1 MTFEEKMDLTE
12 SEKIKFYIGAYKTA
26 DDEAVRKSG
35 PKKSRKKNVEFEVT
49 LSSALDMVL
58 ERTEG
63 GITRK
68 LILMPSQDK
77 YVVMEGSVIQKIEDM
92 TENLFLA
99 FFNGFPTEGIDVNN
113 IVFSK
118 IMKDDA
124 SDIYNMITSERG
136 SLHDG
141 LMSHALFKKSSYI
154 TKLLKDNPKL
164 WKLLATKT
172 PLLSGS
178 KKYGDGFLC
187 TAKTFMDIKGY
198 DITRY
203 FVESYTKSSMVDIE
217 GIGLGYNYR
226 YSLGRYNVSNEK
238 LVSLLNSI
246 SFDMKRLIEYL
257 CFDLYAQGM
266 ETIKIGEYCDF
277 IEMSMVYYENA
288 SKIPDKYPKALLT
301 EHDII
306 SLKYNELRKE
316 MDERKFKLQYESFK
330 KEMEIED
337 DLTLFKCD
345 DVSILLP
352 ENPRDLVEEGQR
364 LGHCVGTYVDRV
376 SNGECLIVFGR
387 QKDNLSESYL
397 TIELRKRLN
406 SVGEMT
412 YEIAQVQGDNK
423 RTLLTEQEIKILKKL
438 MKEKHFLASN
448 RNLT

>member
-1 MTFEEKMDLTE
+1 MTFEEKMELTE

-99 FFNGFPTEGIDVNN
+99 FFNGFPTAGIDVNN

-118 IMKDDA
+118 IMKEDA
-124 SDIYNMITSERG
+124 SDIYNMITNERG
-136 SLHDG
+136 PLHEG
-141 LMSHALFKKSSYI
+141 LMSHTLFKKSSYI

-178 KKYGDGFLC
+178 KKYGEGFLC

-203 FVESYTKSSMVDIE
+203 FVESYTKSSMVDID

-226 YSLGRYNVSNEK
+226 YSLGKYSISNEK
-238 LVSLLNSI
+238 LVNLLNSI

-277 IEMSMVYYENA
+277 IEMSTVYYENA

-330 KEMEIED
+330 KEMGIED

-352 ENPRDLVEEGQR
+352 ENPKDLVEEGQR

-406 SVGEMT
+406 SLGEMT

-423 RTLLTEQEIKILKKL
+423 RTLLTVQEIKILKKL